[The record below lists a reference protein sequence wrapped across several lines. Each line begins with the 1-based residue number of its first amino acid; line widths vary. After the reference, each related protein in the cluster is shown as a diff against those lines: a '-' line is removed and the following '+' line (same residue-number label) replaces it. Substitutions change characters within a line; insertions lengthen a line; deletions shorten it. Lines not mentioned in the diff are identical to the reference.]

1 MMGLGH
7 GFGMYGFGGES
18 FMMILVFILIGYLI
32 YLGINSQNRGAVNR
46 NQPVASSNA
55 IEIAKSRLAKGE
67 ISFEEFEQIKKNI
80 L

>member
-7 GFGMYGFGGES
+7 GFGMFGFGGGS
-18 FMMILVFILIGYLI
+18 FMMILVVLLIGYLV
-32 YLGINSQNRGAVNR
+32 YLGINSQNTGAVNR
-46 NQPVASSNA
+46 SQPEESSNA

-80 L
+80 M

>member
-7 GFGMYGFGGES
+7 GFGMFGFGGGS
-18 FMMILVFILIGYLI
+18 FMMILVFLLIGYLV
-32 YLGINSQNRGAVNR
+32 YLGVNGQNRGVDSKTTLA
-46 NQPVASSNA
+46 ASSNA

>member
-7 GFGMYGFGGES
+7 GYGMFGFGGGS
-18 FMMILVFILIGYLI
+18 FVMILVFLLFGYLI
-32 YLGINSQNRGAVNR
+32 YLGINSQNPGSVNR
-46 NQPVASSNA
+46 KQPVAGSNA
-55 IEIAKSRLAKGE
+55 IETAKSRLAKGE

>member
-7 GFGMYGFGGES
+7 GFGMFGFGGGS
-18 FMMILVFILIGYLI
+18 FMMVLVLLLIGYLV
-32 YLGINSQNRGAVNR
+32 YLGINSQSTGAVNR
-46 NQPVASSNA
+46 AQPVASSDA

-80 L
+80 M